1 MRIVL
6 KPWNPM
12 AEVREY
18 FTAKDDIV
26 ATHVVIARGKE
37 NGVRCEHHYLTNEAR
52 AEEVM
57 KVAKLYPHWKVQY
70 VSLTTYVVNHHATC
84 TTEEGE

>member
-18 FTAKDDIV
+18 FTDKDDVV

-37 NGVRCEHHYLTNEAR
+37 NGVRCEHHYLTDKPR
-52 AEEVM
+52 SEEVM
-57 KVAKLYPHWKVQY
+57 KVAKLYPHWTVQC
-70 VSLTTYVVNHHATC
+70 VSLIEYVVNYHATIVI
-84 TTEEGE
+84 EE